1 MTNLTLSSSKSILQ
15 SSHAVL
21 ERSLELLSTLERLQ
35 LELQEAITEK
45 QCSSDEDAEKAVE
58 ESENQ
63 DQPDEEGT
71 SSDSSSD
78 DTSGDESDAVEQQ
91 AKIEEVVVEV
101 EG

>member
-1 MTNLTLSSSKSILQ
+1 M
-15 SSHAVL
+15 VL

-45 QCSSDEDAEKAVE
+45 QRSSDEDAEKAVEE

-71 SSDSSSD
+71 SSDLSPD

-91 AKIEEVVVEV
+91 AKTEEGVVEV